1 MIQLPIKCCDLF
13 VGGLCRNVQS
23 FILCRVRTNA
33 EFMPIPAKI
42 VGYKAVKN
50 RCRYYGRWEDVVPTM
65 GLGISK
71 DFQEDSV
78 NKGKSLGRVVVMGDY
93 DSFTMWNWLLFDVKF
108 IGVM

>member
-23 FILCRVRTNA
+23 FIICRVRTNV
-33 EFMPIPAKI
+33 EFVQIPTKI
-42 VGYKAVKN
+42 VGYKTVKN
-50 RCRYYGRWEDVVPTM
+50 RCRYYGRWEDAVQTM
-65 GLGISK
+65 GLGTSK
-71 DFQEDSV
+71 DSREDSV
-78 NKGKSLGRVVVMGDY
+78 NKEKYLGRVVVMGDH